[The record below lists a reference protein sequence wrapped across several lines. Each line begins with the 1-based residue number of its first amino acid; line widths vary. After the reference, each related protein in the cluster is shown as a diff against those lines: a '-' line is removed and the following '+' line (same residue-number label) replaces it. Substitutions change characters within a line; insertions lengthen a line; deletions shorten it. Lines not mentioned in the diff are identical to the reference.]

1 MSQAEFRSRLV
12 KLGGSVNGK
21 ARVLVR
27 AIIPGVL
34 KVILGSRGLPLAE
47 SLDGILGTIVGA
59 SCPMQ
64 ENTLK
69 MLINYVRRCHDR
81 ENLERH

>member
-1 MSQAEFRSRLV
+1 M
-12 KLGGSVNGK
+12 GK
-21 ARVLVR
+21 QRVLVR
-27 AIIPGVL
+27 AIIPGML

-47 SLDGILGTIVGA
+47 NLDRILGIIVGA

-64 ENTLK
+64 KNTLK